1 MVTSVKPAIHPVDRR
16 TEVSSVLASFRMEG
30 LEPDAETAR
39 LLQQYAAGALS
50 IEQLGSAIERRVAG
64 ADVKQPAED
73 VA

>member
-1 MVTSVKPAIHPVDRR
+1 
-16 TEVSSVLASFRMEG
+16 MEG

-50 IEQLGSAIERRVAG
+50 IEQLGSAIERHVAG